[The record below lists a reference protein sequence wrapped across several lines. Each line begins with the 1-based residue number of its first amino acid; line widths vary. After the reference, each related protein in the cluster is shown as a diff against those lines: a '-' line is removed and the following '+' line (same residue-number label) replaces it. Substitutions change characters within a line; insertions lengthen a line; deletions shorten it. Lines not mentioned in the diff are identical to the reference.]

1 MAFYLVTG
9 GAGFIGSNLSEY
21 LLKNGHKVRI
31 LDDFSSGKLENIADF
46 KEDIEIIE
54 GDIRVLDTVK
64 KSAKGVDYVLHH
76 AALASVPGSIKNPVD
91 TNQINVEGTLN
102 VLVASRDAGVK
113 RVVFASSS
121 SVYGDGEELPK
132 NETIMPNPLSPYAVT
147 KLVGEL
153 YAKEFYNSYRLET
166 VSLRYFNVFGP
177 RQNPKSQYSGVIS
190 IFADNLMRDRAPI
203 IFGDG
208 EQSRDFVHVDNVIAA
223 NIIAAQSDKL
233 GRGEIINIGG
243 GKGITLNG
251 LMNLMNN
258 ILGKNIR
265 PAYQDE
271 RMGDIKHSVAD
282 ISLAEKL
289 LDYKVRVDLSEGLN
303 MLLTSD

>member
-31 LDDFSSGKLENIADF
+31 LDDFSSGKLENIAEF
-46 KEDIEIIE
+46 AQHIEIME
-54 GDIRVLDTVK
+54 GDVRDLDTVK

-102 VLVASRDAGVK
+102 VLVAARDAGVK

-121 SVYGDGEELPK
+121 SVYGDGEDRPR
-132 NETIMPNPLSPYAVT
+132 NEAIMPNPLSPYAVT

-153 YAKEFYNSYRLET
+153 YAKEFYNSYGLET

-177 RQNPKSQYSGVIS
+177 KQNPKSQYSGVIS
-190 IFADNLMRDRAPI
+190 IFADNLMKDRAPI

-208 EQSRDFVHVDNVIAA
+208 EQTRDFVHVDNIIEA
-223 NIIAAQSDKL
+223 NILAVQSDKI
-233 GRGEIINIGG
+233 GRGEIINIGS

-251 LMNLMNN
+251 IINLMNN

-265 PAYQDE
+265 PAYQDA
-271 RMGDIKHSVAD
+271 RRGDIKRSVAD

-289 LDYKVRVDLSEGLN
+289 LDYNVRVNLAEGLN
-303 MLLTSD
+303 TLLTSN